1 MGPHCTTPLCYD
13 GCRLLKEVR
22 RSQHLRTAPGKEIF
36 SLQECIAAAASQTLT
51 KVRIF
56 KHDPVVHF
64 LYYGRKAITYAQM
77 R

>member
-1 MGPHCTTPLCYD
+1 MGPHCKTPLCYD